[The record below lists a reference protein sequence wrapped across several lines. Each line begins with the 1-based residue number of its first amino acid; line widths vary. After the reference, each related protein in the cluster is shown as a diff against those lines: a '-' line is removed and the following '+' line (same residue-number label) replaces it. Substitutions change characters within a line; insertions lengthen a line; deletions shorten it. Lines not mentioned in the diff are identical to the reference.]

1 MNPRLLI
8 AAAVLFLS
16 ACSQAAPP
24 PSNVASLETSGAGT
38 PSTAVSAPSDG
49 AQPRLRMDMTE
60 EEKKRLFDAHTA
72 CLAEKDPNATG
83 KGSGPAG
90 TTTLRPAQ
98 YSDEAWT
105 ACAKKWPLPPWEM
118 DSSNPTFKD
127 NWHKNV
133 QCLNSRGMKV
143 IETEPGSWTYDGEQ
157 TLPEDQ
163 RNKIEKDCEQEV
175 FGGGRK

>member
-8 AAAVLFLS
+8 GAAVLLLS
-16 ACSQAAPP
+16 ACGQAAPP
-24 PSNVASLETSGAGT
+24 SSSNVASLQSSGA
-38 PSTAVSAPSDG
+38 VAPSSAAATPEDDG
-49 AQPRLRMDMTE
+49 QPRLRMDMTE
-60 EEKKRLFDAHTA
+60 EEKQRLYNAHTA

-83 KGSGPAG
+83 TGPGPSG
-90 TTTLRPAQ
+90 TLRPAQ
-98 YSDEAWT
+98 YSDEAWKL
-105 ACAKKWPLPPWEM
+105 CAKTWPLPPWEM
-118 DSSNPTFKD
+118 DSSNPTFAD

-163 RNKIEKDCEQEV
+163 RRKIEEDCEQEV

>member
-8 AAAVLFLS
+8 GAAVLLLS

-24 PSNVASLETSGAGT
+24 PSNVASLQSSGAAT
-38 PSTAVSAPSDG
+38 SSTASTPADG
-49 AQPRLRMDMTE
+49 EQPRLRMDMTD
-60 EEKKRLFDAHTA
+60 EEKQRLYDAHTA

-83 KGSGPAG
+83 TGTGPAS
-90 TTTLRPAQ
+90 RRQ
-98 YSDEAWT
+98 YSDEAWK
-105 ACAKKWPLPPWEM
+105 ACAKTWPLPPWEM
-118 DSSNPTFKD
+118 DSSNPAFAD

-143 IETEPGSWTYDGEQ
+143 IDTEPGSWTYDGEQ
-157 TLPEDQ
+157 TLPEEQ
-163 RNKIEKDCEQEV
+163 RDKIEKECEQEV

>member
-8 AAAVLFLS
+8 GAAVLLLS
-16 ACSQAAPP
+16 ACGQAAPA
-24 PSNVASLETSGAGT
+24 SNVASLQS
-38 PSTAVSAPSDG
+38 SAPPSSAAVPTD
-49 AQPRLRMDMTE
+49 AEQPRLRMDMTE
-60 EEKKRLFDAHTA
+60 EEKKRLYDAHTA

-83 KGSGPAG
+83 TGAGPAG
-90 TTTLRPAQ
+90 RRQ
-98 YSDEAWT
+98 YSDEAWK

-157 TLPEDQ
+157 TLPPDERQ
-163 RNKIEKDCEQEV
+163 KIEQECEQEV
-175 FGGGRK
+175 FGGGHR

>member
-1 MNPRLLI
+1 MNPRLSI
-8 AAAVLFLS
+8 GAAVLLLS

-24 PSNVASLETSGAGT
+24 SSNVASLQSTGAVA
-38 PSTAVSAPSDG
+38 SSSAAAPPADG
-49 AQPRLRMDMTE
+49 EQPRLRMDMTE
-60 EEKKRLFDAHTA
+60 EEKQRLYDAHTA

-83 KGSGPAG
+83 TGAGPAG
-90 TTTLRPAQ
+90 RGQ
-98 YSDEAWT
+98 YSDEARKL
-105 ACAKKWPLPPWEM
+105 CAKKWPLPPWEM
-118 DSSNPTFKD
+118 DSGNPAFAD

-157 TLPEDQ
+157 TLPDEQ
-163 RNKIEKDCEQEV
+163 RHQIEKECEQEV

>member
-8 AAAVLFLS
+8 GAAVLLLS

-24 PSNVASLETSGAGT
+24 PSNVASLQTSGSA
-38 PSTAVSAPSDG
+38 APSSSAAAPTDG
-49 AQPRLRMDMTE
+49 EQPRLRMDMTE
-60 EEKKRLFDAHTA
+60 EEKQRYYDAHTA

-83 KGSGPAG
+83 TGAAPAG
-90 TTTLRPAQ
+90 RRQ
-98 YSDEAWT
+98 YSDEAWQ

-133 QCLNSRGMKV
+133 QCINSRGMKV

-157 TLPEDQ
+157 TLPEEE
-163 RNKIEKDCEQEV
+163 RRKIEKDCEQEV
-175 FGGGRK
+175 FGGGHK

>member
-8 AAAVLFLS
+8 GAVLLTLT

-24 PSNVASLETSGAGT
+24 PQVASLQSSGTTPTSTSAT
-38 PSTAVSAPSDG
+38 PTDG
-49 AQPRLRMDMTE
+49 EQPRRRMDMTE
-60 EEKKRLFDAHTA
+60 EEEQRLFDAHTA

-83 KGSGPAG
+83 TGPGVAG
-90 TTTLRPAQ
+90 RKI
-98 YSDEAWT
+98 YNDEAWA
-105 ACAKKWPLPPWEM
+105 ACAKKWPLPAWEM

-133 QCLNSRGMKV
+133 QCLNNRGLKV
-143 IETEPGSWTYDGEQ
+143 IETEPGSWTYDGQ
-157 TLPEDQ
+157 PTLPEPEQ
-163 RNKIEKDCEQEV
+163 RKVQKECEQEV

>member
-8 AAAVLFLS
+8 GAAVLLLS
-16 ACSQAAPP
+16 ACAQAAPP
-24 PSNVASLETSGAGT
+24 SSSNVASLQSSGAGT
-38 PSTAVSAPSDG
+38 PSSSTAATPNDG
-49 AQPRLRMDMTE
+49 EQPRLRMDMTE
-60 EEKKRLFDAHTA
+60 EEKQRLRDAHTA
-72 CLAEKDPNATG
+72 CLAEKDPNA
-83 KGSGPAG
+83 KGDIP
-90 TTTLRPAQ
+90 TRRQ
-98 YSDEAWT
+98 YSEEAWK

-118 DSSNPTFKD
+118 DSKNPTFAD

-163 RNKIEKDCEQEV
+163 RRKIEEDCEQEV
-175 FGGGRK
+175 FGGGRR

>member
-8 AAAVLFLS
+8 GAVLFTLT

-24 PSNVASLETSGAGT
+24 VQVASLHTSGSSPA
-38 PSTAVSAPSDG
+38 SAAQAPAESE
-49 AQPRLRMDMTE
+49 QPRLRMDMTE
-60 EEKKRLFDAHTA
+60 QEKQRLYDAHTA

-83 KGSGPAG
+83 TGPDPAG
-90 TTTLRPAQ
+90 RRQ
-98 YSDEAWT
+98 YSDEAWR
-105 ACAKKWPLPPWEM
+105 ACAKTWPLPPWEM
-118 DSSNPTFKD
+118 DPGNPTFKD

-133 QCLNSRGMKV
+133 QCLNRRGMKV

-157 TLPEDQ
+157 TLPEPE
-163 RNKIEKDCEQEV
+163 RHRIEKECELEV

>member
-1 MNPRLLI
+1 MKLRLVI
-8 AAAVLFLS
+8 GAAVLLLS

-24 PSNVASLETSGAGT
+24 SSNVASLQSSNAGT
-38 PSTAVSAPSDG
+38 PSTAVTAPSDG
-49 AQPRLRMDMTE
+49 DQPRLRMDMTE
-60 EEKKRLFDAHTA
+60 EEKQRLFDAYNA

-83 KGSGPAG
+83 TGTGPAG
-90 TTTLRPAQ
+90 TDGKRRV
-98 YSDEAWT
+98 YSDEAKN

-118 DSSNPTFKD
+118 DSDNPTFKD

-133 QCLNSRGMKV
+133 QCINSRGMKV

-157 TLPEDQ
+157 TLPEEE
-163 RNKIEKDCEQEV
+163 RNKIQKECEQEV

>member
-1 MNPRLLI
+1 MNPRLLT
-8 AAAVLFLS
+8 AAAALSLS

-24 PSNVASLETSGAGT
+24 LSNVASLESSGAGT
-38 PSTAVSAPSDG
+38 PSTTVTTPSDG
-49 AQPRLRMDMTE
+49 EQPRLRMDMTE
-60 EEKKRLFDAHTA
+60 GDKQRLYDAHTA

-83 KGSGPAG
+83 TGAGPTDMSG
-90 TTTLRPAQ
+90 TRQ
-98 YSDEAWT
+98 RYNDEAWK

-118 DSSNPTFKD
+118 DSGNPTFKD

-133 QCLNSRGMKV
+133 QCLNSRGVKV
-143 IETEPGSWTYDGEQ
+143 IETEPGSWTYDGVQ

-163 RNKIEKDCEQEV
+163 RLKIEKDCEQDV

>member
-1 MNPRLLI
+1 MNSRLLI
-8 AAAVLFLS
+8 GAAVLLLS

-24 PSNVASLETSGAGT
+24 SSNVASLQSSGVVTST
-38 PSTAVSAPSDG
+38 TVSTDAE
-49 AQPRLRMDMTE
+49 QPRLRMDMTE
-60 EEKKRLFDAHTA
+60 EEKQRLYDAHTA
-72 CLAEKDPNATG
+72 CLAEKDPDATG
-83 KGSGPAG
+83 TGPGVAG
-90 TTTLRPAQ
+90 RGQ
-98 YSDEAWT
+98 YSDEAWKL
-105 ACAKKWPLPPWEM
+105 CAKKWPLPPWEM

-157 TLPEDQ
+157 TLPEEQ
-163 RNKIEKDCEQEV
+163 RRKIEKDCEQEV